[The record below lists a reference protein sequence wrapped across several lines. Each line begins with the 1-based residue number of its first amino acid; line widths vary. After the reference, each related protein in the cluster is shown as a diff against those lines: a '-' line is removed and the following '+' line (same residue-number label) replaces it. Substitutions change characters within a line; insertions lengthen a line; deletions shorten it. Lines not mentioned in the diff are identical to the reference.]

1 MKKCLFVLLLFF
13 IGCTIQSRTK
23 WPDGKIPFVLSGFS
37 IEEETEIVKCML
49 LWEVASNGKI
59 EFILGKYNDTKP
71 LLISKIVES
80 GDLIGGSV
88 EYGYSYDGLNI
99 IFLPYVEEKI
109 ILHELAHS
117 IGLLHEFN
125 RPDRD
130 LYITI
135 KKEPLEDL
143 TSIEKI
149 QFLYNDYKLY
159 DYKEFPFDYRSITMY
174 DEYYIDGHGNEVGGD
189 TISIID
195 ALKVQYIYSEVK
207 E

>member
-1 MKKCLFVLLLFF
+1 MKKCLFVLLLFV
-13 IGCTIQSRTK
+13 IGCTTQSRTS